1 MDDLID
7 RQKALNSDGKDMY
20 TIDLTAEQV
29 RVVCNALEDYFRLRM
44 GQEFDFCNDMAS
56 LNCDLS
62 PSNPKHGWLF
72 DMYIARRDHL
82 QELMRAFF
90 RIAFEPTGY
99 LKEKTE
105 DMLIAEDIWDA
116 IRCATGRSR
125 FGTPLNVSS
134 EPMPKVVKHEKD
146 E

>member
-1 MDDLID
+1 M
-7 RQKALNSDGKDMY
+7 ASY
-20 TIDLTAEQV
+20 TIELNDKQLNV
-29 RVVCNALEDYFRLRM
+29 IYHALEEWFRLRM
-44 GQEFDFCNDMAS
+44 GQEFDFCTDMAS

-62 PSNPKHGWLF
+62 PSNPKHEWLF
-72 DMYIARRDHL
+72 DMYITRRDHL

-116 IRCATGRSR
+116 IRCELGVSR
-125 FGTPLNVSS
+125 WGTALHTSDEPL
-134 EPMPKVVKHEKD
+134 PKVTRHE
-146 E
+146 

>member
-1 MDDLID
+1 M
-7 RQKALNSDGKDMY
+7 ASY
-20 TIDLTAEQV
+20 TIELNDKQLNV
-29 RVVCNALEDYFRLRM
+29 IYHALEEWFRLRM
-44 GQEFDFCNDMAS
+44 GQEFDFCTDMAS

-62 PSNPKHGWLF
+62 PDNPKHEWIF

-90 RIAFEPTGY
+90 RIAFETAGY
-99 LKEKTE
+99 LEKKTE

-116 IRCATGRSR
+116 VRCATGRSR

-134 EPMPKVVKHEKD
+134 EPLPKVTRHE
-146 E
+146 

>member
-1 MDDLID
+1 MT
-7 RQKALNSDGKDMY
+7 Y
-20 TIDLTAEQV
+20 TIEVNEKQLRLIMRMTE
-29 RVVCNALEDYFRLRM
+29 EWFRLRM
-44 GQEFDFCNDMAS
+44 GQETDFCNDMAS

-62 PSNPKHGWLF
+62 PSNPKHEWLF

-116 IRCATGRSR
+116 IRCELGISR
-125 FGTPLNVSS
+125 WSTALHTSDEPL
-134 EPMPKVVKHEKD
+134 PKVTRHE
-146 E
+146 